1 MAPRQ
6 RPKGQTVGAGGSV
19 MAPPVQTSIAPIARK
34 RPQGGA
40 TVSGEIYMGESF
52 QDYS

>member
-19 MAPPVQTSIAPIARK
+19 MVPPVQTSIAPIARK

-40 TVSGEIYMGESF
+40 AVSGEIYNKN
-52 QDYS
+52 